1 MTKWMQCK
9 GCFQLVFC
17 YLPKKNRKN
26 WSCFDDRLL
35 WIVAYLVFVSHAINL
50 GSTCKLQK
58 AVLKGV
64 ITGCNIRCFCPSCN
78 GSKAVSAYYF
88 EQHAGSTKKHPADY
102 IYLGNGS
109 SLRDVLRASER
120 SPLEALEKTIRSSI
134 GPVVNGAT
142 LIAWIATGMFLR
154 HHKLNMYCVDVAS
167 TQSNLKIIPPHHI
180 HVRAIPG
187 KQFEQ
192 IMCYMPTS
200 SLVPN

>member
-1 MTKWMQCK
+1 MFPRLQTIK
-9 GCFQLVFC
+9 GHRLFTFC
-17 YLPKKNRKN
+17 HSP
-26 WSCFDDRLL
+26 SF
-35 WIVAYLVFVSHAINL
+35 
-50 GSTCKLQK
+50 LQ
-58 AVLKGV
+58 
-64 ITGCNIRCFCPSCN
+64 
-78 GSKAVSAYYF
+78 AVSAYYF

-134 GPVVNGAT
+134 GPVVNGSHTNCLNCNGEDFMLEHFLEAQDLYVHLT
-142 LIAWIATGMFLR
+142 NLLMLQGMFLR

-192 IMCYMPTS
+192 IMC
-200 SLVPN
+200 